1 MREQVIALAGLM
13 QALTLVQQIAE
24 TGRVDSVEFETILNS
39 LLQLN
44 AATTAAV
51 YGDDLSKIT
60 MGLDQLIKQLSSDKA
75 QKNQEILRHT
85 LQLLQL
91 ERKLAKVPNTL
102 ETIGNALEDMPRHI
116 EYFDGINSPQVLARI
131 AEIYHQTISQM
142 TPRIQVQG
150 NPTFLQ
156 QPDNVNRVR
165 ALLLGGIRAAVL
177 WRQKGGKR
185 RHFVFSASKIL
196 KAATA
201 LRATL

>member
-24 TGRVDSVEFETILNS
+24 TGRLDSVEFETILNS

-51 YGDDLSKIT
+51 YGNDLSKIT

-142 TPRIQVQG
+142 KPRIQVQG

>member
-1 MREQVIALAGLM
+1 
-13 QALTLVQQIAE
+13 
-24 TGRVDSVEFETILNS
+24 
-39 LLQLN
+39 
-44 AATTAAV
+44 
-51 YGDDLSKIT
+51 